1 MHHHNHYYGLAH
13 IMARYGGFDDEFP
26 PRMRGYLQHGWNVGC
41 GWNPV
46 HEFFD
51 GAWRYVWSDG
61 PRRRGH
67 ALGRRNYHVI
77 GSPWLYLSEMEPDLG
92 RVEEKDRSGTLWFLF
107 HGWEAAGMGAKIHG
121 NHARLIDEIRETET
135 EPVTISLYYTEYER
149 PEVRRAYE
157 EAGFEVICFGK
168 RGWNYEG
175 TDRKFLYKQLAAFR
189 KYKRVAANR
198 LSTAVF
204 FGVAAGC
211 EPAVYG
217 DAMELEGDN
226 PLFGG
231 QARIA
236 RLWPDMLGK
245 DIDIEVARAIT
256 DEELGRAW
264 MMPPAETRMLF
275 DWNARD

>member
-1 MHHHNHYYGLAH
+1 VHHHNHYYGLAH
-13 IMARYGGFDDEFP
+13 IMARYGGLDDKFP

-46 HEFFD
+46 HEFYD

-92 RVEEKDRSGTLWFLF
+92 RVPDEDRSGTLWFLF

-135 EPVTISLYYTEYER
+135 EKVTISLYYTEYER
-149 PEVRRAYE
+149 PDVRRAYE

-175 TDRKFLYKQLAAFR
+175 TDRQFLYKQLAAFR

-231 QARIA
+231 QARIS